1 VIPKLAVLSPP
12 YPAPGYM
19 TPRDVKDITDL
30 VIHHTGGPVTQTV
43 EQIDAEHRAIGDA
56 MIAYNW
62 VIVPDGTVYV
72 GRPAGFVPAAAY
84 GRNTESLNV
93 CLVGNFEKGD
103 PGFTGPP
110 ANVQVE
116 SLIQLAIMIH
126 QRFPHI
132 VRTIGHNQVAG
143 LFYGGS
149 DYYAT
154 KCPGSLLAAQL
165 NHIRKEIST
174 FLLKK

>member
-1 VIPKLAVLSPP
+1 MTILSPP
-12 YPAPGYM
+12 YPTPGHM
-19 TPRDVKDITDL
+19 TPRDEKDITDL
-30 VIHHTGGPVTQTV
+30 IIHHTAGPVHQTV
-43 EQIDAEHRAIGDA
+43 EEIDAEHRAIGDA

-72 GRPAGFVPAAAY
+72 GRPAGFVPAASY
-84 GRNTESLNV
+84 GRNTQSLAV

-110 ANVQVE
+110 SAAQVA
-116 SLIQLAIMIH
+116 SLISLGKMIH

-132 VRTIGHNQVAG
+132 VRTIGHNQVAS

-149 DYYAT
+149 GDYAT
-154 KCPGSLLAAQL
+154 LCPGSLLIAQL
-165 NHIRKEIST
+165 DHIRKEILT
-174 FLLKK
+174 PLLKK